1 MPSYLSAALSI
12 TTLFGCGL
20 SSVHPDD
27 IHENLRGS
35 GSVNEN
41 GHEAGAWAQTL
52 DSSFDVLE
60 SGAGAPIIIPL
71 QRDSVPVKR
80 QGVVVSFRTTYW
92 GNIEVGGPV
101 PQQFRVVFD
110 TGSGQVVVPAS
121 TCESE
126 ACLVHKRFNM
136 SKSQTSVPI
145 NADGYP
151 VPDDEL
157 CDEVDISFGTG
168 QVTGQFVRD
177 KVCLGTPSTPAEGDA
192 QLTTQKPSGQ
202 LCLEMN
208 VVVAVK
214 MSTQPFQSFNFDGI
228 MGLGLKNLAISDD
241 FSFFDRVAESGKTRS
256 AHFGVFL
263 TEGDVEGEESE
274 IAIGGYNE
282 ERLLHPLAWSPVAM
296 ADYGYWQVRIL
307 AVRVDGV
314 ELDVCKD
321 GTCRGIVDTG
331 TSHLGVPGG
340 AHKEIAELLTMD
352 AGDLLDCRMSK
363 APVLELE
370 LEHITLSLNA
380 ENYMRRLPL
389 RDGVKVGSS
398 TGVII
403 PVNDSQIE
411 GTVTSEPTPFMD
423 RNATEIKRHCSPR
436 IMPVNLPEPI
446 GPNLFLLG
454 EPVLHRYY
462 TVFDWKGLQVGFSL
476 ANNHRN
482 TAEPGSLIGDGRGA
496 LPDDVETLLMQ
507 QSIVKSTRR
516 VEDDDDDDD
525 DRVLFV
531 QVQVRVNIRSA

>member
-1 MPSYLSAALSI
+1 LAQVSDIVPVLSYLRSTPSILTMPSFLTAALSI
-12 TTLFGCGL
+12 TTLFGCGVSL
-20 SSVHPDD
+20 KDVTMGAPEGDDVTLLQHKVHEVA
-27 IHENLRGS
+27 HE
-35 GSVNEN
+35 VV
-41 GHEAGAWAQTL
+41 HEPG
-52 DSSFDVLE
+52 E
-60 SGAGAPIIIPL
+60 PIIIKL

-80 QGVVVSFRTTYW
+80 QGVVVSYRTTYW
-92 GNIEVGGPV
+92 GNIEVGGPT

-110 TGSGQVVVPAS
+110 TGSGQVVIPAA
-121 TCESE
+121 TCDSD

-136 SKSQTSVPI
+136 SASETSVPI
-145 NADGYP
+145 NADGFP
-151 VPDDEL
+151 VPADEL

-177 KVCLGTPSTPAEGDA
+177 SVCLGEEGSSDR
-192 QLTTQKPSGQ
+192 

-208 VVVAVK
+208 VVMAVK

-263 TEGDVEGEESE
+263 TEGEVEGEESE
-274 IAIGGYNE
+274 IAIGGFNE
-282 ERLLHPLAWSPVAM
+282 DRLLHPLAWSPVAM
-296 ADYGYWQVRIL
+296 ADYGYWQVQIK
-307 AVRVDGV
+307 AVRIDGV

-321 GTCRGIVDTG
+321 GSCRGIVDTG
-331 TSHLGVPGG
+331 TSHLGVPGA
-340 AHKEIAELLTMD
+340 AHKEVAALLAVD
-352 AGDLLDCRMSK
+352 AGDLLDCRLARS
-363 APVLELE
+363 PVLELE
-370 LEHITLSLNA
+370 LENINITLGA

-403 PVNDSQIE
+403 PVNESQVE
-411 GTVTSEPTPFMD
+411 GTVTSEPTPWMD
-423 RNATEIKRHCSPR
+423 RNLTDVTRHCSPR

-462 TVFDWKGLQVGFSL
+462 TVFDWKALQVGFSL

-496 LPDDVETLLMQ
+496 LPDDIETLLMQ

-516 VEDDDDDDD
+516 DEEEDTDQI
-525 DRVLFV
+525 LFV
-531 QVQVRVNIRSA
+531 QVNVMLNIRSA